1 MKAYQIKNKRGH
13 KFWTVQLPVEDE
25 VTDEEVVA
33 ETTISEDFLK
43 EVTDEDKNY
52 LILELAQTIR
62 LNNVEERLEFLKN
75 QPKGKAR
82 KKLK

>member
-1 MKAYQIKNKRGH
+1 MKAYNIKNKRNH
-13 KFWTVQLPVEDE
+13 TFWTVQLPVEE
-25 VTDEEVVA
+25 QLADEEVVA
-33 ETTISEDFLK
+33 EADISEDFLK
-43 EVTDEDKNY
+43 EITDEDKNY

-75 QPKGKAR
+75 QTKGKAR